1 MDKYMD
7 NETKDLLH
15 EGIVVAAALA
25 VWEVGGYIGRK
36 VATYQ
41 NKRFIKKV
49 LYSGDQ
55 NLEDSYNKYA
65 ATLEMPE
72 CLMCTKSHLDK
83 YSVQRIYY
91 IYCAVKKFQKDVLKK
106 K

>member
-15 EGIVVAAALA
+15 EGIVVVAALA
-25 VWEVGGYIGRK
+25 LWETGGYIGRK

-72 CLMCTKSHLDK
+72 CLTCKKDHLDK
-83 YSVQRIYY
+83 YTDEQLYFI
-91 IYCAVKKFQKDVLKK
+91 CCGVKKFKKEVLDKK
-106 K
+106 